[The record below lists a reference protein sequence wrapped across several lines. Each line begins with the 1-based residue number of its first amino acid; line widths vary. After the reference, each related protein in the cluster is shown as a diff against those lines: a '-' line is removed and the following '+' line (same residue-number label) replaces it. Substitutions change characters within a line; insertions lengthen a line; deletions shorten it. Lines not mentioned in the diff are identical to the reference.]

1 MRAPVRKIADIEIL
15 RAFAI
20 LFVVIYHAD
29 TNLFHPG
36 EWLDGMLSDYF
47 GQTYGDDGLRYAM
60 LIVGMVASV
69 GILMFFMA
77 ARTIRADLSAA
88 RALTHT

>member
-1 MRAPVRKIADIEIL
+1 
-15 RAFAI
+15 
-20 LFVVIYHAD
+20 
-29 TNLFHPG
+29 
-36 EWLDGMLSDYF
+36 MLSDYF

-69 GILMFFMA
+69 GVVMFFMA
-77 ARTIRADLSAA
+77 ARTIRADLEAA